1 MKALVTDLEVL
12 ASLRPLDLVAYL
24 RAHGWKQRET
34 ADDDPLSEWSKDSER
49 GYYELQVPRH
59 GHWKDYARRIRD
71 VVAVL
76 AEEEA
81 RSQIE
86 LVTDIPFVARDVIR
100 VRCVVQGRTDGT
112 ISLDDGAH
120 IATAARSMMLAAAC
134 STVEPRRA
142 WGSRKP
148 QQAIRYLDDVSLGQ
162 TERGSFVLTLLAPV
176 PPSLIQP
183 ALGSERA
190 NEDEP
195 FNRRVTRTLGTAL
208 TAVRRAAELGVS
220 TGDLS
225 VFEAGVDDGISADL
239 CEALALVRER
249 SSVTQLEVRIG
260 WASARP
266 PREPPAALHDLAP
279 DVLEVIREAGRVLR
293 ERTPVE
299 DFEVE
304 GPVVKV
310 HRPGAALLGDAVV
323 LGAVNGRPC
332 QVHISV
338 GGEEWTTTMQAMA
351 ERAILRCRGELV
363 REGKR
368 YLLRNVRDLRI
379 VPTDE

>member
-1 MKALVTDLEVL
+1 
-12 ASLRPLDLVAYL
+12 
-24 RAHGWKQRET
+24 
-34 ADDDPLSEWSKDSER
+34 
-49 GYYELQVPRH
+49 
-59 GHWKDYARRIRD
+59 
-71 VVAVL
+71 
-76 AEEEA
+76 
-81 RSQIE
+81 
-86 LVTDIPFVARDVIR
+86 
-100 VRCVVQGRTDGT
+100 
-112 ISLDDGAH
+112 
-120 IATAARSMMLAAAC
+120 
-134 STVEPRRA
+134 
-142 WGSRKP
+142 
-148 QQAIRYLDDVSLGQ
+148 VSLGQ

-176 PPSLIQP
+176 PPSLVQP
-183 ALGSERA
+183 APGPDRA
-190 NEDEP
+190 DEDEP

-225 VFEAGVDDGISADL
+225 AFEAGVDDGISADL
-239 CEALALVRER
+239 CESLALVRER
-249 SSVTQLEVRIG
+249 SSVSQLEVRIG
-260 WASARP
+260 WASSRP
-266 PREPPAALHDLAP
+266 PRDPPAALHDLAP

-304 GPVVKV
+304 GPVVKM
-310 HRPGAALLGDAVV
+310 HRPGAELLGDAVV
-323 LGAVNGRPC
+323 LGAVNGRTC

-351 ERAILRCRGELV
+351 ERTILRCRGELI

>member
-1 MKALVTDLEVL
+1 MKALVTDRDVL
-12 ASLRPLDLVAYL
+12 ASLRPLDLVAYV
-24 RAHGWKQRET
+24 RAHGWRPL
-34 ADDDPLSEWSKDSER
+34 ASNDDDPLSEWSKDSER
-49 GYYELQVPRH
+49 GHYELQVPRH
-59 GHWKDYARRIRD
+59 SHWKDYPLRVRD

-81 RSQIE
+81 RSQLD
-86 LVTDIPFVARDVIR
+86 LVADIPLVARDIIR
-100 VRCVVQGRTDGT
+100 VRSVVQGRMDGT

-120 IATAARSMMLAAAC
+120 IAAAARSMMLAAAC

-142 WGSRKP
+142 WASRKP
-148 QQAIRYLDDVSLGQ
+148 QQATRYLDELSLGQ

-176 PPSLIQP
+176 PPALVSP
-183 ALGSERA
+183 ALGLA
-190 NEDEP
+190 DEDEP

-225 VFEAGVDDGISADL
+225 AFEDGVDAGISADF
-239 CEALALVRER
+239 CEALALVREC

-260 WASARP
+260 WASSRP
-266 PREPPAALHDLAP
+266 PRDPPAAVHELAP
-279 DVLEVIREAGRVLR
+279 DSLEVIREAGRVLR

-310 HRPGAALLGDAVV
+310 NRPGDELFGDAVV
-323 LGAVNGRPC
+323 LGAVDGRTR
-332 QVHISV
+332 QIHLSV
-338 GGEEWTTTMQAMA
+338 GGEAWTATMQAMA
-351 ERAILRCRGELV
+351 ERTILRCRGELV

-368 YLLRNVRDLRI
+368 YALRNVRDLR
-379 VPTDE
+379 VVATDE